1 MTNKENF
8 KKVIEND
15 FDKDSNYN
23 IIMNKLDKKNNKKI
37 YISILVLIFTIVFIA
52 INANKEILKTFNVIE
67 KNDKIYINDIN
78 VVNTFSNTSSSSNE
92 NNSSSYIN
100 IPYYEILSNLNIPND
115 FDIKYNGKIKYKN
128 EEINNYEFWF
138 KNSKSNRSILI
149 GISNK
154 NIPISSININVK
166 NSNKSFIN
174 NTELEIYRYN
184 NNYIAKLNYKEF
196 NLNIESF
203 NIKES
208 EFIDLLKSLIKE

>member
-1 MTNKENF
+1 MTNKEKF
-8 KKVIEND
+8 KRVIEND

-23 IIMNKLDKKNNKKI
+23 IIMNKLDKKDNKKI

-138 KNSKSNRSILI
+138 KNSKNNRSIVI

-184 NNYIAKLNYKEF
+184 YNYIAKLNYKGF